1 MFAKQRILTILI
13 KQTTFISPVS
23 ALSSLTLDLSPHDL
37 KRCHL
42 LLKKKKPTY
51 FFPKLD
57 VYKYSNC
64 NNLNLFIKMTL
75 YNHQKNSNVTF
86 SFL

>member
-42 LLKKKKPTY
+42 LLKKKKP
-51 FFPKLD
+51 P
-57 VYKYSNC
+57 
-64 NNLNLFIKMTL
+64 
-75 YNHQKNSNVTF
+75 TF
-86 SFL
+86 SPSWMCIDIQIVLILTFLLR

>member
-42 LLKKKKPTY
+42 LLKKKKPHLL
-51 FFPKLD
+51 FPQ
-57 VYKYSNC
+57 VGC
-64 NNLNLFIKMTL
+64 
-75 YNHQKNSNVTF
+75 V
-86 SFL
+86 